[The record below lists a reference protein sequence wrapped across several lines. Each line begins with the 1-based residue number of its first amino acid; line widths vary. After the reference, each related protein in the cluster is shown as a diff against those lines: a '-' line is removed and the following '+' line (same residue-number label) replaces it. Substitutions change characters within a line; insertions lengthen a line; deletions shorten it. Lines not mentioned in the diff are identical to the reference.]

1 MTAKRR
7 YGAALLMLAL
17 GIVSLVAH
25 FTLGWSA
32 FQDEA
37 QEHQTTAA
45 WGDYL
50 VNWGRDVF
58 ENLQSEFIQLFF
70 QFMLIAGFFKF
81 MQVHAY
87 EEDIEELRKQL
98 DRIERKID
106 PER

>member
-1 MTAKRR
+1 MIKRR

-17 GIVSLVAH
+17 GIVCLVVH
-25 FTLGWSA
+25 FAFGWNA

-37 QEHQTTAA
+37 AEHGSSAR

-50 VNWGRDVF
+50 VTWIRDVF

-70 QFMLIAGFFKF
+70 QFLLIAGAFRF
-81 MQVHAY
+81 MDIHAY

-98 DRIERKID
+98 TRIEEKLG
-106 PER
+106 